1 MSRAERVRLRHEEE
15 YRLIREW
22 VPLAQFP
29 TESEVYY
36 GCFLI
41 SSDDLAAK
49 RFGQM
54 RSFTMF
60 TE

>member
-1 MSRAERVRLRHEEE
+1 M
-15 YRLIREW
+15 IREW
-22 VPLAQFP
+22 VPLAQFH
-29 TESEVYY
+29 TESDFCY

-41 SSDDLAAK
+41 RSDDLAAE
-49 RFGQM
+49 RFGEV